1 MRRAIVA
8 LGAFAAILAGLG
20 VASPLAD
27 SVTLQTRSTVLR
39 TGEFGVGVFGTISSG
54 AEGEYVAV
62 TGKEC
67 GIPGASFRAI
77 GGATTTAGGA
87 WETTANV
94 NTTTTLRAEWKGA
107 NSVTVVVRARAYVRL
122 AKQRGAFVL
131 TVGLQV
137 GRLDGKRVTVQR
149 LTPSGWKP
157 VRTVT
162 MQSGGY
168 GAWGEERGL
177 RFKVPKG
184 TPIRAVLPLSQAK
197 PCYLA
202 GYSNVIRT

>member
-1 MRRAIVA
+1 MRAA
-8 LGAFAAILAGLG
+8 LTATAVVAILSAGIAAG
-20 VASPLAD
+20 ATTD
-27 SVTLQTRSTVLR
+27 TVTLQARSTILR
-39 TGEFGVGVFGTISSG
+39 TGEFGVGVYGTISG

-77 GGATTTAGGA
+77 GGATTTAGGN
-87 WETTANV
+87 WETTANI
-94 NTTTTLRAEWKGA
+94 NTTTTLRAVWKEA
-107 NSVTVVVRARAYVRL
+107 ASDTVVVRARAYVRL
-122 AKQRGAFVL
+122 AKQRGSFVL

-137 GRLDGKRVTVQR
+137 GRLDGKRVTIQR
-149 LTPSGWKP
+149 LTPSGWKR
-157 VRTVT
+157 VQTVV
-162 MQSGGY
+162 MKSGGY

-184 TPIRAVLPLSQAK
+184 TMIRAVLPLAQAK

-202 GYSNVIRT
+202 GYSNLVRT